1 MAVSPTHASLAQN
14 APASLM
20 ALSGV
25 AGVQSATLGTASP
38 AKTLMSVKRS
48 LMLAIHIMESIS
60 VRTLSPDTTAC
71 PAPHVSP
78 VLSPLEEE
86 WNRQLLK
93 NRFDLLLTRFAC
105 GL

>member
-1 MAVSPTHASLAQN
+1 MVVSPTHASPAQS

-25 AGVQSATLGTASP
+25 ASVHLATLGTASL
-38 AKTLMSVKRS
+38 AKTLMSVQRS
-48 LMLAIHIMESIS
+48 QMLAIHIMESTV
-60 VRTLSPDTTAC
+60 VRTLSPVTTVF
-71 PAPHVSP
+71 PAPHVSL

-93 NRFDLLLTRFAC
+93 NRFELLLTRCAC
-105 GL
+105 S